1 MGGGLVAARL
11 THDRSGGALNHLWQ
25 CGLSIDE
32 LATLGL
38 TLRRR
43 RPGLCSWPRRVCRA

>member
-1 MGGGLVAARL
+1 MAAVWVAARL
-11 THDRSGGALNHLWQ
+11 TPRTVLVALNHLWQ

-38 TLRRR
+38 TLGADVRS
-43 RPGLCSWPRRVCRA
+43 LFVATPRLPKA